1 MTQLP
6 RMNRGGK
13 AYKGQVEA
21 TRALVLER
29 LTYWSAA
36 YGISFG
42 RVSIRKQKSRWGS
55 CSSVGNL
62 NFNYRLGFLPFELMD
77 YIVVHELCHIKE
89 YNHSKNFW
97 DLVAQAYPNPKQLRK
112 ALETYRF

>member
-6 RMNRGGK
+6 RLNRGGK
-13 AYKGQVEA
+13 AYKAQVEA

-29 LTYWSAA
+29 LNYWSTI
-36 YGISFG
+36 YGIPFG

-55 CSSVGNL
+55 CSSIGNL

-89 YNHSKNFW
+89 YNHSKAFW
-97 DLVAQAYPNPKQLRK
+97 NLVAEAYPNYIQLRK

>member
-1 MTQLP
+1 MIQLP

-13 AYKGQVEA
+13 QYIRQVA
-21 TRALVLER
+21 VTRALVLER
-29 LTYWSAA
+29 LAYWSAT
-36 YGISFG
+36 YQIPFG

-55 CSSVGNL
+55 CSSIGNL

-89 YNHSKNFW
+89 YNHSKAFW
-97 DLVAQAYPNPKQLRK
+97 DLVGQA
-112 ALETYRF
+112 